1 MNISSISIK
10 YEKMYIGFK
19 DLIFLYIDLFFSVS
33 LSHIDTVYIL
43 VFSLSEDVKAHF
55 RLMII
60 INL

>member
-1 MNISSISIK
+1 
-10 YEKMYIGFK
+10 MYIGFK

-43 VFSLSEDVKAHF
+43 VFSLSEEVKAHF